1 MSENLTTNNELNTFL
16 QNIHPEDFAE
26 SGVKLILQIE
36 PDETA
41 KQRMSQ
47 LQQQLSMEQARRYS
61 AEAQLKAQEGKV
73 QFADAVYGCSE
84 NISVQE
90 MAMLLYQSG
99 VDIGENRL
107 YSWLRE
113 HEYVNRQGCGQN
125 LPTQKSL
132 EMGVLE
138 FRKEVRITASGFQ
151 YTAKQVMVT
160 PKGQK
165 YFLKLLGG
173 KKKHRNHK
181 SA

>member
-61 AEAQLKAQEGKV
+61 AEAQLKAQAGKV

-90 MAMLLYQSG
+90 MVSNQ
-99 VDIGENRL
+99 
-107 YSWLRE
+107 
-113 HEYVNRQGCGQN
+113 
-125 LPTQKSL
+125 T
-132 EMGVLE
+132 
-138 FRKEVRITASGFQ
+138 
-151 YTAKQVMVT
+151 
-160 PKGQK
+160 
-165 YFLKLLGG
+165 
-173 KKKHRNHK
+173 
-181 SA
+181 